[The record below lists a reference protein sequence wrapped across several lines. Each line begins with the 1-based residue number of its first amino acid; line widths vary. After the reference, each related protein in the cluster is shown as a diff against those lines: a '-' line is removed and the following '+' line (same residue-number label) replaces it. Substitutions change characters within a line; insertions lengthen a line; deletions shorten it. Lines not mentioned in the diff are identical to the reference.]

1 MIIPIIVGP
10 TGIGKTNL
18 SILLAKRLNGEIISA
33 DSMQVYKQMDIG
45 TAKATKEEMQGIKHY
60 LIDIL
65 NPNERFTVVEF
76 KKESLN
82 IINKIKKSNKYPII
96 AGGTGLYVNS
106 LVYNYNFEKDLE
118 YTKTSEE
125 EYNKN
130 IVQFRK
136 EIIEKLDKNEI
147 TLNQLYKKA
156 LDIDY
161 DSAIKISETDR
172 KRIVKILEIYY
183 TTKQTKTFIDKIRK
197 EEQEI
202 LKKEYEKENNVVESQ
217 GNQYMI
223 FELTMDRKKLYDRI
237 NKRIDLMI
245 EQGLVEEVK
254 KIVEYIEKEEGKT
267 ITQIQ
272 NNALITSLQAIGYKE
287 VIEYL
292 QGNISYEEMVYLL
305 KRDSRRYAKRQMTW
319 FRKSNCI
326 KLDRNKTDEEL
337 LNEILVNLKINK

>member
-82 IINKIKKSNKYPII
+82 IINEIKKNNKYPII

-156 LDIDY
+156 LEIDY

-202 LKKEYEKENNVVESQ
+202 LKKEYEKEHNVVESQ

-223 FELTMDRKKLYDRI
+223 FELTMDREKLYDRI
-237 NKRIDLMI
+237 NKRVDIMF
-245 EQGLVEEVK
+245 EQGLVDEVK
-254 KIVEYIEKEEGKT
+254 NLYKIYGEKLYKLN
-267 ITQIQ
+267 I
-272 NNALITSLQAIGYKE
+272 IGYNEIIDCINGK
-287 VIEYL
+287 
-292 QGNISYEEMVYLL
+292 ISLDEARYRIKLN
-305 KRDSRRYAKRQMTW
+305 SRHYAKRQFTW
-319 FRKSNCI
+319 FKADKEYQWFN
-326 KLDRNKTDEEL
+326 LDRISEQEIVKTIYTMF
-337 LNEILVNLKINK
+337 NIKA